1 MIRTILTIGIL
12 AGLALSQSAVAAE
25 GGNYV
30 SLQVVGCAAK
40 CPSFEIQVFDNGRM
54 TFKSNNEY
62 TAEKGTEHRNGMRS
76 IYTRISRYLQDSG
89 ALTAAADC
97 TPGKSDPS
105 VATVQA
111 VNAGQTQKASWS
123 SGCANQK
130 DKGKSIVK
138 VFVNQTGMWRLI
150 HSDTRWWEKYWEDP
164 EMTGRSDVAQ

>member
-1 MIRTILTIGIL
+1 MIRTILTTGL
-12 AGLALSQSAVAAE
+12 MAGLTLSLSAAAAE
-25 GGNYV
+25 GGNSV

-40 CPSFEIQVFDNGRM
+40 CPSFEIHVFDNGRM

-62 TAEKGTEHRNGMRS
+62 TAEKGIEHKNGMRS
-76 IYTRISRYLQDSG
+76 IYTRISKYLQDTG
-89 ALTAAADC
+89 ALTASADC
-97 TPGKSDPS
+97 TTGKSDPS

-123 SGCANQK
+123 SGCANQR
-130 DKGKSIVK
+130 DKGRSIVK

-150 HSDTRWWEKYWEDP
+150 NSDTRWWEKYWEDP

>member
-1 MIRTILTIGIL
+1 MIRTILTAGMM
-12 AGLALSQSAVAAE
+12 AGLTLSLTAAAAE
-25 GGNYV
+25 GSNYV

-76 IYTRISRYLQDSG
+76 IYTRISKYLQDSG
-89 ALTAAADC
+89 ALTAAAEC
-97 TPGKSDPS
+97 TPGKADPS

>member
-1 MIRTILTIGIL
+1 MIRKIL
-12 AGLALSQSAVAAE
+12 AAGLMAGLPLGQGAAAE
-25 GGNYV
+25 GGDSV
-30 SLQVVGCAAK
+30 SLQVVGCAAR

-54 TFKSNNEY
+54 TFKSNNEF
-62 TAEKGTEHRNGMRS
+62 TAAKGTEHRNGMRS
-76 IYTRISRYLQDSG
+76 IYTRISQYLQDSG
-89 ALTAAADC
+89 ALTAPVDC
-97 TPGKSDPS
+97 APGNSDPS

-111 VNAGQTQKASWS
+111 VSAGQTRTASWS

-164 EMTGRSDVAQ
+164 QMTGRSDVAQ